1 MFTTKNLLILIAR
14 HALIAFS
21 VIVLCLICITLLSRE
36 IEKIADSVVKNRKL
50 ASTLEKRTSLL
61 SQLSRD
67 AQIIGNNNVTIRNA
81 FVPSDNITEFIS
93 ALESIALKNGT
104 TQTFRF
110 NSPTPAAVASPFPLS
125 LITYQNTL
133 TINLPTFIQY
143 LKDLEGLPFFTK
155 VDGLTISSQSE
166 QGLQG
171 VTTSAFNATLYTQGV
186 Q

>member
-1 MFTTKNLLILIAR
+1 MFTTKNLLIVIAR
-14 HALIAFS
+14 HTLIAFS
-21 VIVLCLICITLLSRE
+21 VIVVCLLCIFLLSGE

-50 ASTLEKRTSLL
+50 ASTLEQRTSLL

-67 AQIIGNNNVTIRNA
+67 AQIIGNNNITIRNA

-110 NSPTPAAVASPFPLS
+110 NSPIPATIAAPFPLNI
-125 LITYQNTL
+125 ITYQNTL
-133 TINLPTFIQY
+133 SINLPTFIQY
-143 LKDLEGLPFFTK
+143 LKDLEDLPFFTK
-155 VDGLTISSQSE
+155 VDSLTISAQSE

-171 VTTSAFNATLYTQGV
+171 VTSATFNATLYTQGA